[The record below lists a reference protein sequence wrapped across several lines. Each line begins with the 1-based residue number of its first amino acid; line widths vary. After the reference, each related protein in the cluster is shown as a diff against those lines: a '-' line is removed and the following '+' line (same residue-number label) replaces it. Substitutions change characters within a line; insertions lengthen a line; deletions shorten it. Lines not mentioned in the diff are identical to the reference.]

1 MQERAGAAIPR
12 CSGGLAVVG
21 AGGQDALDGPVGR
34 ILGGDRLGAG
44 SLEPGRV
51 MPVSQ
56 PDHALGGAEP
66 VERVVGQ
73 QFGDDLLAGRADRG
87 GLLAAPGRVR
97 MWNAIFSG
105 G

>member
-1 MQERAGAAIPR
+1 
-12 CSGGLAVVG
+12 
-21 AGGQDALDGPVGR
+21 
-34 ILGGDRLGAG
+34 
-44 SLEPGRV
+44 